1 MPFIRRI
8 PIRIHIWGGFGSQLF
23 GYVTAERLKRKF
35 PRRKI
40 ILLFHTSGVTKREL
54 ELPARLL
61 IGSTVI
67 RIDDFRA
74 PLDKSQSKRPNI
86 SRRFRTVL
94 IDQLVRIGILA
105 RLNSEVDFR
114 RLRKWV
120 VDVRGHYSNVTFTYE
135 ELVTLYDSL
144 QITDQADQDLSD
156 VTLHY
161 RLGDLLELEQKGP
174 ISIER
179 LASILNRI
187 KETSI
192 LQIYSDSPKE
202 ALSRIK
208 EISNPKL
215 VVESE
220 QASSLEVISRGCK
233 SPIFIGTNSKLS
245 VWIAVLKFV
254 SSKESEIYMPRESFP
269 QLEMNLPEP
278 RTAQRI
284 LFY

>member
-86 SRRFRTVL
+86 SRRFRPVL

-215 VVESE
+215 VIETE

-245 VWIAVLKFV
+245 VWIAVLKLV

-284 LFY
+284 LYY